1 MKIRL
6 ILIFFW
12 GVLCIPLV
20 NAQSPMGEEER
31 LHSNQR
37 VMGALMA
44 RIKASDDDIDK
55 RTLINEH
62 MKMMDIY
69 LSSLET
75 MIANETDPSRKV
87 KLQNMFTEAVY
98 QSLSLI
104 GSGPMAKD
112 TDSIN
117 ENTEKHLLQLKQRLS
132 ILQSLMKHVAT
143 ANTFS

>member
-1 MKIRL
+1 
-6 ILIFFW
+6 
-12 GVLCIPLV
+12 
-20 NAQSPMGEEER
+20 
-31 LHSNQR
+31 
-37 VMGALMA
+37 MGALMA